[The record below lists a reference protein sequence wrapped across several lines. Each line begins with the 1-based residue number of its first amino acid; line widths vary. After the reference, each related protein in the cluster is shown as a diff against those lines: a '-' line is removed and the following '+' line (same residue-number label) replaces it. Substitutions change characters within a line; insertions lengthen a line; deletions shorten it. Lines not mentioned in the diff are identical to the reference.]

1 MAIPITFLM
10 LFVSLMLIITAT
22 YYLAMT
28 NISAQGQTLN
38 FSEAKQSMNSLENTI
53 SNVLWSPGASQV
65 YLLNDF
71 GGDFETI
78 PSAKTLL
85 INITDGA
92 FTDTI
97 FSSPIGEAVYELA
110 TGEPGASGLYLK
122 GDARTVVNSS
132 ASTMTQ
138 LGIVTGETSQEIVLS
153 YRPLASS
160 MITGSSDDK
169 PANTVQVYVVSM
181 NLSQSLTLSGAFYL
195 EAKCLSVVSSIRS
208 YDISY
213 QTSTLQVNA
222 VLDGIDGAVS
232 LPISSNSSGAIINVE
247 VLVCNI
253 ELQTVEV

>member
-10 LFVSLMLIITAT
+10 LFVSLLLIITAT

-38 FSEAKQSMNSLENTI
+38 FSEAKQSMLSLENTI
-53 SNVLWSPGASQV
+53 SDVLWSPGASQV

-71 GGDFETI
+71 SGNFETI
-78 PSAKTLL
+78 PTAKTLI
-85 INITDGA
+85 INITDGI
-92 FTDTI
+92 FTSTI
-97 FSSPIGEAVYELA
+97 FSSPTGEVVYELA
-110 TGEPGASGLYLK
+110 TGEPGASGLYLN
-122 GDARTVVNSS
+122 GDARTIVNSS

-160 MITGSSDDK
+160 TITGLSDDK
-169 PANTVQVYVVSM
+169 PVNTVQVYVVSM

-195 EAKCLSVVSSIRS
+195 KAQCLSVVSSTRS
-208 YDISY
+208 YNISS

-222 VLDGIDGAVS
+222 VLDGIEGTVS

-247 VLVCNI
+247 VLVCNV